1 VENNAIALDRR
12 EPTDFVMLAKDGN
25 KRFAKFMAKLES
37 EGYYGRVSFLM
48 KDGEIVGAVDTNQTH
63 KI

>member
-1 VENNAIALDRR
+1 MDVERR
-12 EPTDFVMLAKDGN
+12 VPVEDVEFKRDGN

-37 EGYYGRVSFLM
+37 DEYYGRVSVLM
-48 KDGEIVGAVDTNQTH
+48 KNGEVVGAVDTNQTH